1 MKKIISL
8 LLSFVILVTG
18 STVTIISAS
27 ADTVNKT
34 DYLHWA
40 QDDSSKPW
48 YSMSIA
54 RDKHS
59 SCTFAKYGCWIMS
72 YAKLLV
78 MTRIKNQDNFGP
90 VDMINWIVSNKI
102 TDNEGNLIGNHQN
115 IIANNF
121 NIKYEGQIKC
131 SGYQDANSKILE
143 QVQNGNFV
151 LVRMNKHTVIVD
163 NEMTLKNGYATV
175 SNSWK
180 NSNYNVPLTYFTNSY
195 SMEFIDVFRGDTI
208 SPTIANVDIDKKTKS
223 GYGINCTVTD
233 NVSVG
238 SVEFVTYKN
247 NKIVDSGYG
256 SKSGDTWNYTF
267 SKAIE
272 SGSYYTKII
281 AVDTSN
287 NVASSNTKYVD
298 VKCRVGTPK
307 ITVTDVSGGKVVTV
321 SSATSKSKIYYKI
334 DDGKYKEY
342 SGKIKISSTKKI
354 TAYAVKSGYYKSVT
368 SSKNVTVGRVSA
380 PTVSIK
386 NSIGGKT
393 VSLRCKTNNSAIYY
407 KTSKKGSYK
416 KYSKPFKLSDS
427 KTVYAYAK
435 KSGSASSKKI
445 SKKIK
450 ISTTSKPN
458 KVKASAKGTSSVK
471 VSWKSVK
478 GASGYYVYQSDKKNG
493 KYKKVA
499 TVKNGSSTSKT
510 VNSLSLNKTYYFKIK
525 AYTYGK
531 KTSAYS
537 SCVSA
542 KIKSKWGTLKN
553 VKLEKYGVSELT
565 KYEAEVL
572 GYEGGGSAAIFVN
585 FSEIK
590 DADGFEIKE
599 IWSSD
604 YSYSHKV
611 SIKDSSCS
619 KKCILFSAQEF
630 PKQAKI
636 RAYKK
641 VKGKTV
647 YGPYKTINYDSA
659 KYKGNLYYDEYEN
672 LCHKRLEK

>member
-1 MKKIISL
+1 M
-8 LLSFVILVTG
+8 
-18 STVTIISAS
+18 
-27 ADTVNKT
+27 
-34 DYLHWA
+34 
-40 QDDSSKPW
+40 
-48 YSMSIA
+48 
-54 RDKHS
+54 
-59 SCTFAKYGCWIMS
+59 
-72 YAKLLV
+72 
-78 MTRIKNQDNFGP
+78 
-90 VDMINWIVSNKI
+90 
-102 TDNEGNLIGNHQN
+102 
-115 IIANNF
+115 
-121 NIKYEGQIKC
+121 
-131 SGYQDANSKILE
+131 
-143 QVQNGNFV
+143 
-151 LVRMNKHTVIVD
+151 
-163 NEMTLKNGYATV
+163 
-175 SNSWK
+175 
-180 NSNYNVPLTYFTNSY
+180 
-195 SMEFIDVFRGDTI
+195 
-208 SPTIANVDIDKKTKS
+208 
-223 GYGINCTVTD
+223 
-233 NVSVG
+233 
-238 SVEFVTYKN
+238 
-247 NKIVDSGYG
+247 
-256 SKSGDTWNYTF
+256 
-267 SKAIE
+267 
-272 SGSYYTKII
+272 
-281 AVDTSN
+281 
-287 NVASSNTKYVD
+287 
-298 VKCRVGTPK
+298 
-307 ITVTDVSGGKVVTV
+307 
-321 SSATSKSKIYYKI
+321 
-334 DDGKYKEY
+334 
-342 SGKIKISSTKKI
+342 
-354 TAYAVKSGYYKSVT
+354 
-368 SSKNVTVGRVSA
+368 
-380 PTVSIK
+380 
-386 NSIGGKT
+386 
-393 VSLRCKTNNSAIYY
+393 
-407 KTSKKGSYK
+407 
-416 KYSKPFKLSDS
+416 SDS

-458 KVKASAKGTSSVK
+458 KVKASAKGTSSIK

-604 YSYSHKV
+604 YSYNHKI

-647 YGPYKTINYDSA
+647 YGPYKTVKLNSA

-672 LCHKRLEK
+672 LCHKRLGK

>member
-27 ADTVNKT
+27 A
-34 DYLHWA
+34 A
-40 QDDSSKPW
+40 P
-48 YSMSIA
+48 
-54 RDKHS
+54 
-59 SCTFAKYGCWIMS
+59 
-72 YAKLLV
+72 
-78 MTRIKNQDNFGP
+78 
-90 VDMINWIVSNKI
+90 KI
-102 TDNEGNLIGNHQN
+102 SG
-115 IIANNF
+115 IANSE
-121 NIKYEGQIKC
+121 I
-131 SGYQDANSKILE
+131 
-143 QVQNGNFV
+143 
-151 LVRMNKHTVIVD
+151 
-163 NEMTLKNGYATV
+163 TLKN
-175 SNSWK
+175 
-180 NSNYNVPLTYFTNSY
+180 SY
-195 SMEFIDVFRGDTI
+195 TS
-208 SPTIANVDIDKKTKS
+208 S
-223 GYGINCTVTD
+223 
-233 NVSVG
+233 
-238 SVEFVTYKN
+238 
-247 NKIVDSGYG
+247 
-256 SKSGDTWNYTF
+256 SKS
-267 SKAIE
+267 A
-272 SGSYYTKII
+272 
-281 AVDTSN
+281 
-287 NVASSNTKYVD
+287 
-298 VKCRVGTPK
+298 
-307 ITVTDVSGGKVVTV
+307 
-321 SSATSKSKIYYKI
+321 
-334 DDGKYKEY
+334 
-342 SGKIKISSTKKI
+342 KK
-354 TAYAVKSGYYKSVT
+354 
-368 SSKNVTVGRVSA
+368 GRVSA
-380 PTVSIK
+380 PTISIK

-435 KSGSASSKKI
+435 KSGSARSKKI
-445 SKKIK
+445 SKIIK

-553 VKLEKYGVSELT
+553 VKLEKYGVSGVT

-572 GYEGGGSAAIFVN
+572 GYEDGPGGFEAIFIN

-590 DADGFEIKE
+590 DADGFEMIYMWN
-599 IWSSD
+599 ICNRD
-604 YSYSHKV
+604 YSEKYRLSV
-611 SIKDSSCS
+611 KDDLCS
-619 KKCILFSAQEF
+619 KKCIINGSQDPPTQF
-630 PKQAKI
+630 KI

-659 KYKGNLYYDEYEN
+659 KYKGGLYFDEYEN
-672 LCHKRLEK
+672 LCHKRLGK

>member
-27 ADTVNKT
+27 AAPK
-34 DYLHWA
+34 
-40 QDDSSKPW
+40 
-48 YSMSIA
+48 MS
-54 RDKHS
+54 
-59 SCTFAKYGCWIMS
+59 G
-72 YAKLLV
+72 
-78 MTRIKNQDNFGP
+78 
-90 VDMINWIVSNKI
+90 
-102 TDNEGNLIGNHQN
+102 
-115 IIANNF
+115 IANSE
-121 NIKYEGQIKC
+121 I
-131 SGYQDANSKILE
+131 
-143 QVQNGNFV
+143 
-151 LVRMNKHTVIVD
+151 
-163 NEMTLKNGYATV
+163 TLKNSYA
-175 SNSWK
+175 
-180 NSNYNVPLTYFTNSY
+180 
-195 SMEFIDVFRGDTI
+195 
-208 SPTIANVDIDKKTKS
+208 SP
-223 GYGINCTVTD
+223 
-233 NVSVG
+233 
-238 SVEFVTYKN
+238 
-247 NKIVDSGYG
+247 
-256 SKSGDTWNYTF
+256 SKSAKT
-267 SKAIE
+267 
-272 SGSYYTKII
+272 
-281 AVDTSN
+281 
-287 NVASSNTKYVD
+287 
-298 VKCRVGTPK
+298 
-307 ITVTDVSGGKVVTV
+307 
-321 SSATSKSKIYYKI
+321 
-334 DDGKYKEY
+334 
-342 SGKIKISSTKKI
+342 
-354 TAYAVKSGYYKSVT
+354 
-368 SSKNVTVGRVSA
+368 GRVSA

-393 VSLRCKTNNSAIYY
+393 VSLRCKTNNSVIYY

-458 KVKASAKGTSSVK
+458 KVKASAKGASSIK

-499 TVKNGSSTSKT
+499 TVKNGSSTSKN
-510 VNSLSLNKTYYFKIK
+510 VNSLSSNKTHYFKIK

-599 IWSSD
+599 IWSSG
-604 YSYSHKV
+604 YSYNHKV
-611 SIKDSSCS
+611 SLKDNSCS

-647 YGPYKTINYDSA
+647 YGPYKTVKLNSA
-659 KYKGNLYYDEYEN
+659 KYKGGLYYDEYEN
-672 LCHKRLEK
+672 LCHKRLGK